1 MTRGLRTG
9 IALLLAMAL
18 ATPARGQS
26 GSAGFSVSL
35 RDVPLVEALS
45 YFSRLT
51 GRAVSFDPQL
61 VDHREAFCAIENA
74 GAEAVLGCILSSA
87 ELDYIRLSSGTYV
100 VVPPVQR
107 EAARGRL
114 LGQVLDARSG
124 RPLADAHVYLAS
136 AEGDIGAVS
145 RGDGQFVLPPLLPGR
160 YILTSS
166 FVGYADW
173 QDTLTVPPG
182 AEAFARIEMASE
194 PVLFS
199 PVVVDGLQRRRPS
212 ERLSEDRILLADSLG
227 LGRADAG
234 LPVVSHLTALPG
246 VQINDITADIHIQG
260 GEAGEHQ
267 MKLDN
272 VPLYL
277 PRGLS
282 GALGPFSALAI
293 ERIVVH
299 KSGFEASRGSHLAGV
314 TELQHALEGTKGLDV
329 QIDPLSV
336 NARVGLTTP
345 QTASRR
351 ADFMAAART
360 SLDGVFQ
367 PAWLQ
372 NTLNE
377 WGRPDAFLLLAP
389 LNGFPDGSAS
399 LFEDLLNVGQN
410 PNPTWSFQDL
420 HAAGRVWTRP
430 LASIHASMYSGAMAF
445 AGALPRGDSARGV
458 LDPVFG
464 ESPEN
469 LAESVALAVADG
481 YDARTQAG
489 QISYSTV
496 LDART
501 YVSIQL
507 RTSRHQMRHDY
518 TLLDSL
524 ELVIPITDEA
534 VPTPVSEATVLPTRD
549 LSDLSRILEAGLEA
563 RVERAYEGHF
573 VTAGLAS
580 THNRGQIR
588 LLLSALADSS
598 LNTVSLNPTED
609 VLQDRVASTAVSWQ
623 HAAFISDRID
633 LGRSGI
639 LDAGLRL
646 TYLPSHETVF
656 AEPRLAIRFDW
667 PLAGGGALAARTATG
682 LYRQYLS
689 QFDVSTYNAGAI
701 LPSMRVW
708 LPVDRSLQPAKAY
721 HFAQSLRLDLPSGWM
736 VSLEGYAKW
745 LPQTVSLNYLFIES
759 LADLPT
765 ANFTA
770 RSLTTQQAFLAEG
783 KTIHAGGSAT
793 VGLTR
798 GRVHAS
804 ATYDYTYARRR
815 SPQLF
820 GNRRTTLPWVA
831 PHRVSAELALTP
843 APGFVVTTRGRGEWG
858 RSWAFRQAYYDY
870 FGQSSAPPL
879 YPPFDL
885 STPDAHV
892 LKPYLQL
899 DLGAAYAPSLG
910 QHRVQLRAELL
921 NVLNRRNEVDW
932 RFVFDTDHFRKEA
945 RYAYPRNLSIAVRW
959 IW

>member
-1 MTRGLRTG
+1 MTLAAP
-9 IALLLAMAL
+9 AL
-18 ATPARGQS
+18 GQS
-26 GSAGFSVSL
+26 GAAGFSVSL

-100 VVPPVQR
+100 VVPPIQR
-107 EAARGRL
+107 EAVRGRL

-136 AEGDIGAVS
+136 AEGHIGAVS
-145 RGDGQFVLPPLLPGR
+145 RGDGQFILPPLLPGR

-173 QDTLTVPPG
+173 RDTLMVPAG

-199 PVVVDGLQRRRPS
+199 PVVIDGLQRRRPS
-212 ERLSEDRILLADSLG
+212 ERLSEERILLADSLG
-227 LGRADAG
+227 LNRADGGQPLAA
-234 LPVVSHLTALPG
+234 HLMALSG

-267 MKLDN
+267 IKLDN

-282 GALGPFSALAI
+282 GALGPFSSLAI

-299 KSGFEASRGSHLAGV
+299 KSGFEATRGSHLAGV

-329 QIDPLSV
+329 QIDPLSL

-345 QTASRR
+345 RNAPRR

-360 SLDGVFQ
+360 SLDGAFQ

-389 LNGFPDGSAS
+389 LNGFPDGSAL

-410 PNPTWSFQDL
+410 PNPTWSFQDV
-420 HAAGRVWTRP
+420 HAAGRIWTRP
-430 LASIHASMYSGAMAF
+430 LSSLHASMYSGAMAF
-445 AGALPRGDSARGV
+445 AGALPPGNTARGV
-458 LDPVFG
+458 SEDSVFG
-464 ESPEN
+464 GGPEN

-481 YDARTQAG
+481 YDALTQAG
-489 QISYSTV
+489 QINYTTV

-501 YVSIQL
+501 YASVQVRL
-507 RTSRHQMRHDY
+507 SRHQMRHDY

-524 ELVIPITDEA
+524 ETVIPITDEA
-534 VPTPVSEATVLPTRD
+534 SPTPGSEANALPTRE
-549 LSDLSRILEAGLEA
+549 LSDLSRILEAGVEA
-563 RVERAYEGHF
+563 RIERAYAGHF
-573 VTAGLAS
+573 VTAGLSS
-580 THNRGQIR
+580 THNSGQIR

-598 LNTVSLNPTED
+598 LDAVSLNPTDD
-609 VLQDRVASTAVSWQ
+609 VLQDRVATTAMAWQ
-623 HAAFISDRID
+623 HVAFASDRID
-633 LGRSGI
+633 IGRSGT
-639 LDAGLRL
+639 LDAGFRL

-656 AEPRLAIRFDW
+656 AEPRLAVRFDW
-667 PLAGGGALAARTATG
+667 PLAHGGAVSSRTATG

-708 LPVDRSLQPAKAY
+708 LPVDRTLQPTKAY
-721 HFAQSLRLDLPSGWM
+721 HLSQAFRLDLPAGWM
-736 VSLEGYAKW
+736 FGLEGYAKW

-765 ANFTA
+765 ANFDV
-770 RSLTTQQAFLAEG
+770 RSLNTQQSFLAEG
-783 KTIHAGGSAT
+783 KTIHAGGSLAI
-793 VGLTR
+793 GLTR
-798 GRVHAS
+798 GLLYAGS
-804 ATYDYTYARRR
+804 TYEITFARRQ

-831 PHRVSAELALTP
+831 PHRITAELALKP
-843 APGFVVTTRGRGEWG
+843 AHGFVVTTRGRGEWG

-870 FGQSSAPPL
+870 FGQGGAPRL
-879 YPPFDL
+879 NPPFDL
-885 STPDAHV
+885 SKPDAHI
-892 LKPYLQL
+892 LKPFLQL

-910 QHRVQLRAELL
+910 RHRVQVRAELL

-932 RFVFDTDHFRKEA
+932 RFVFDGDHFRKEP

>member
-1 MTRGLRTG
+1 M
-9 IALLLAMAL
+9 LLAMLL
-18 ATPARGQS
+18 AAPARGQS

-51 GRAVSFDPQL
+51 GRAVSFDPKL
-61 VDHREAFCAIENA
+61 VNEREAYCAIENA

-100 VVPPVQR
+100 VVPPVQQ
-107 EAARGRL
+107 EAIRGRL

-136 AEGDIGAVS
+136 AEGHVGAVS

-212 ERLSEDRILLADSLG
+212 ERLTEDRILLADSLG

-234 LPVVSHLTALPG
+234 QPLMNHLTALPG

-282 GALGPFSALAI
+282 GALGPFSSLAI

-329 QIDPLSV
+329 QIDPLSL

-345 QTASRR
+345 RTSPRR

-360 SLDGVFQ
+360 SLDGAFQ

-389 LNGFPDGSAS
+389 LNGFPDSSAS

-410 PNPTWSFQDL
+410 PNPTWSFKDL

-430 LASIHASMYSGAMAF
+430 LSSIHASLYSGAMAIS
-445 AGALPRGDSARGV
+445 GSLPRGEFARNV
-458 LDPVFG
+458 SEDPVNGGF
-464 ESPEN
+464 PEN
-469 LAESVALAVADG
+469 LAESVALAIADR

-489 QISYSTV
+489 QIRYSTV

-501 YVSIQL
+501 FASVQL
-507 RTSRHQMRHDY
+507 RLSRHQMLHDY
-518 TLLDSL
+518 TVLDSL
-524 ELVIPITDEA
+524 ERVIPIIIDSA
-534 VPTPVSEATVLPTRD
+534 PAPGSEAIVLPSRD
-549 LSDLSRILEAGLEA
+549 LSDLSRILEAGVEA
-563 RVERAYEGHF
+563 RIERAYDGHF
-573 VTAGLAS
+573 LTAGITS

-598 LNTVSLNPTED
+598 LDAVSLNPTDD
-609 VLQDRVASTAVSWQ
+609 VLQDRVATTAAAW
-623 HAAFISDRID
+623 HHGAFISDRID
-633 LGRSGI
+633 LGRSGTI
-639 LDAGLRL
+639 DAGLRV
-646 TYLPSHETVF
+646 TYLPSHQTVF
-656 AEPRLAIRFDW
+656 AEPRFAIRFDW
-667 PLAGGGALAARTATG
+667 HLVGGAALASRTATG

-708 LPVDRSLQPAKAY
+708 LPVDRSLQPTKAY
-721 HFAQSLRLDLPSGWM
+721 HFSQSVRLDLPTGWLFG
-736 VSLEGYAKW
+736 LEGYAKW

-765 ANFTA
+765 SNFNA
-770 RSLTTQQAFLAEG
+770 RSLSAQQAFLAEG
-783 KTIHAGGSAT
+783 KTIHAGGSMT
-793 VGLTR
+793 IGLTR
-798 GRVHAS
+798 GRFHAGAS
-804 ATYDYTYARRR
+804 YEIAYARRE
-815 SPQLF
+815 SSHLF
-820 GNRRTTLPWVA
+820 GGRPTTLPWVA
-831 PHRVSAELALTP
+831 PHRVRADLAFTP
-843 APGFVVTTRGRGEWG
+843 APGIVLTTRGRGEWG

-870 FGQSSAPPL
+870 FGQSTTTRL

-885 STPDAHV
+885 STPDAHI
-892 LKPYLQL
+892 LKPFLQL
-899 DLGAAYAPSLG
+899 DLGAAYAPPIDR
-910 QHRVQLRAELL
+910 HRIQVRAELL

-932 RFVFDTDHFRKEA
+932 RFVFDTDQFRKEA